1 MMRRLAGA
9 LRRSLERSLARVRA
23 TIRSFAGVAPE
34 DVHPA
39 RVYWDDGVP
48 LALMDLVQES
58 VTRASGR
65 VQVITLAEFRS
76 SIGDLW
82 DRYETRI
89 LIIAESTISRMIGR
103 GNTYIPQSKDTW
115 LLLFPALEE
124 PEALN
129 RADAIAARIGEKL
142 VGAHF
147 SESPPPLLEASKLDL
162 TGALNADGTLNLER
176 VKAAVENVRQAS
188 SRGLTPAKLPPARAG
203 AKSPKLIV
211 AKSTPQPL
219 EKSEARQFA
228 ISFRPAWNNETQ
240 SVSSFFFR
248 AARPDGTEV
257 FAPNGACPND
267 ATVLELLGL
276 AARAFSEMCEQ
287 GLRAVFTIPV
297 PFPAL
302 QGPHLGEIQRLI
314 ANLPQRERL
323 VHLRIEVTHIPQR
336 TGADILVPIRERF
349 RPYMREVAFLLDV
362 FQLSDQ
368 ILALDHITV
377 GVEIPSSPRRGDD
390 EVFQAMLLFRQRAA
404 RRPTYILGLSSRL
417 QVAHAVTAGIGEVG
431 GSGVAADMKKLPDQ
445 VTVIRRQD
453 LLL

>member
-1 MMRRLAGA
+1 MMRPLAGA
-9 LRRSLERSLARVRA
+9 FTRALARVRA
-23 TIRSFAGVAPE
+23 TIRSVAGVAPE
-34 DVHPA
+34 DIHPA

-48 LALMDLVQES
+48 LALNDLVQQS

-65 VQVITLAEFRS
+65 VQVITLAEFRA
-76 SIGDLW
+76 SIGELW
-82 DRYETRI
+82 DRYEPRI

-142 VGAHF
+142 VGASF
-147 SESPPPLLEASKLDL
+147 SESPPPLPEASKLDL
-162 TGALNADGTLNLER
+162 SGALNADGTLNLER

-188 SRGLTPAKLPPARAG
+188 ARGFIPAKATPARAG
-203 AKSPKLIV
+203 AAPPKLIA
-211 AKSTPQPL
+211 AKSAPL
-219 EKSEARQFA
+219 PVEKSEAAQFA

-248 AARPDGTEV
+248 ATRSDGTDV

-276 AARAFSEMCEQ
+276 AAHAFSEMCEQ
-287 GLRAVFTIPV
+287 GLRAVLTIPV

-302 QGPHLGEIQRLI
+302 QGPHIGEIQRII
-314 ANLPQRERL
+314 AGLPQRERL
-323 VHLRIEVTHIPQR
+323 LHLRLEVTHIPQR

-349 RPYMREVAFLLDV
+349 RPYIREVAFLLDA
-362 FQLSDQ
+362 FQLSEQ

-377 GVEIPSSPRRGDD
+377 GTEILRSSRRSDD

-404 RRPTYILGLSSRL
+404 RRPTYVLGLSSRL

-431 GSGVAADMKKLPDQ
+431 GTGVAAEMKKLPDH